1 MLKEGEEMNDELK
14 NRIMPAVKLLSEVI
28 EKKVNSELKEND
40 ITVSQLRVL
49 GVVAKNSTG
58 DVSLKEIEGALH
70 TAQATI
76 AGIVSRLES
85 KKLVVGFFEPN
96 DKRIKKVKLTERG
109 KELIEKTKGKVL
121 DMEATLSSNF
131 SEYEK
136 EELIRLLGKMY
147 DAIK

>member
-1 MLKEGEEMNDELK
+1 MNDELK
-14 NRIMPAVKLLSEVI
+14 NGIMPIVKLLSEVI
-28 EKKVNSELKEND
+28 EKKVNSELKEQG

-49 GVVAKNSTG
+49 GVVAQSG
-58 DVSLKEIEGALH
+58 VDDVSLKEIEGVLR

-76 AGIVSRLES
+76 AGIVSRLED
-85 KKLVVGFFEPN
+85 KNLVVGFSEPE
-96 DKRIKKVKLTERG
+96 DKRVKRIKLTERG
-109 KELIEKTKGKVL
+109 KELIESTKDKVL
-121 DMEATLSSNF
+121 DMEEILTSNF